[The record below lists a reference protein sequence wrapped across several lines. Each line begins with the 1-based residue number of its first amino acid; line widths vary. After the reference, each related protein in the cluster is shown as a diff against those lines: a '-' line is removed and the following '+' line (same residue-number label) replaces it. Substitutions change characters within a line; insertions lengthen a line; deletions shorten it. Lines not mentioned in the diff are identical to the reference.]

1 MIDWGLATLAF
12 AAITGGI
19 GWVVFFGY
27 ELFTLEPP
35 MPAKMKKV
43 DKILPKKAA

>member
-1 MIDWGLATLAF
+1 MVDWGSAALAF

-27 ELFTLEPP
+27 ELYTLVPP
-35 MPAKMKKV
+35 MPSAEREQK
-43 DKILPKKAA
+43 LHHKKAA